1 MLLNGILPNSE
12 VWFNVKEEHLTFNL
26 ESADIDLMRKIFDA
40 HSKTAIELFFL
51 ETAKIPIRYII
62 SKHRL
67 MYLWHII
74 HQREDQLIRKIVDTQ
89 QLVYTKGDWCHMIKD
104 EMVKYDI
111 QLTAEDIFKMS
122 KYRFRKMVDKKVNS
136 FVFQN
141 LKEKASSHTKS
152 LKILKQLENKSVM
165 RRPTYL

>member
-12 VWFNVKEEHLTFNL
+12 VWFNVKEEHLTLL

-62 SKHRL
+62 SKRRL

-74 HQREDQLIRKIVDTQ
+74 HQREDQLIRKIFDTQ
-89 QLVYTKGDWCHMIKD
+89 QLVYTKGDWCHMIKN
-104 EMVKYDI
+104 EMVK
-111 QLTAEDIFKMS
+111 
-122 KYRFRKMVDKKVNS
+122 
-136 FVFQN
+136 
-141 LKEKASSHTKS
+141 
-152 LKILKQLENKSVM
+152 
-165 RRPTYL
+165 